1 MLQTY
6 SQIDSLA
13 IDINCLPEIDWMA
26 LEAQVSLSLLSPRR
40 LKQIRLEMNAESGA
54 EHSERAE
61 RGGIDSSGK

>member
-13 IDINCLPEIDWMA
+13 IDINCQPGIDWVA

-54 EHSERAE
+54 
-61 RGGIDSSGK
+61 